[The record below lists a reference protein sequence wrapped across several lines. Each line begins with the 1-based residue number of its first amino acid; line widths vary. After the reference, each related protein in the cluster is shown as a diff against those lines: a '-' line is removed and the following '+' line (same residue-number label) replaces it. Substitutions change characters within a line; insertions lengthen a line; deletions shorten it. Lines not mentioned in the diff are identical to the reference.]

1 MKTVFLVSSLAL
13 AGLLAAPCTAHA
25 DAVTDPSAPRALQSE
40 GPVQVEWQDPSGFSE
55 IRYSRNRFE
64 ARRGDWVRQLAEH
77 LQEQLA
83 QVIPPGERLEVM
95 ITDIERAGEY
105 EPLGASMRDVRV
117 VRDLYPPRM
126 ELSFVRRGADGV
138 VLDQGT
144 RSLRDLG
151 FLSSSPRSTHDPL
164 RFEKRMIEDWVQR
177 EFGPGR
183 ESVGQ
188 R

>member
-1 MKTVFLVSSLAL
+1 MKTVSLVSSLLLVGSL
-13 AGLLAAPCTAHA
+13 AGPCLARA
-25 DAVTDPSAPRALQSE
+25 DTVTDPSAPRALQSE

-83 QVIPPGERLEVM
+83 QVIPPGERLDVL

-105 EPLGASMRDVRV
+105 EPLGASMHDVRV
-117 VRDLYPPRM
+117 VRDVYPPRM
-126 ELSFVRRGADGV
+126 ELSFVRHGRDGA

-151 FLSSSPRSTHDPL
+151 FLSSSPRSTDDPL
-164 RFEKRMIEDWVQR
+164 RFEKRMIDDWVRR
-177 EFGPGR
+177 EFGPRR

>member
-1 MKTVFLVSSLAL
+1 MKTTFLVSSLLL
-13 AGLLAAPCTAHA
+13 AGMLAGPCIARA
-25 DAVTDPSAPRALQSE
+25 DTVTDPSAPRALQSE

-64 ARRGDWVRQLAEH
+64 ARRGDWVRKLAEH
-77 LQEQLA
+77 LQEEA
-83 QVIPPGERLEVM
+83 AEAIPPGERLEVL
-95 ITDIERAGEY
+95 ITDIELAGEY

-126 ELSFVRRGADGV
+126 ELRFVRHGADGV
-138 VLDQGT
+138 VLDRGT

-151 FLSSSPRSTHDPL
+151 FLSSTPRSTHDPL
-164 RFEKRMIEDWVQR
+164 RFEKRMIEDWVRR
-177 EFGPGR
+177 EFGPPR

>member
-1 MKTVFLVSSLAL
+1 MKTAFLVSSLVFAGML
-13 AGLLAAPCTAHA
+13 AGPCIAHA
-25 DAVTDPSAPRALQSE
+25 DTVTDPSAPRALQSE
-40 GPVQVEWQDPSGFSE
+40 GPVQVEWQDPSGFTE
-55 IRYSRNRFE
+55 IRYSHNRFE

-77 LQEQLA
+77 LQERLA
-83 QVIPPGERLEVM
+83 QVIPPGERLEVL

-126 ELSFVRRGADGV
+126 ELSFVRHGADGV
-138 VLDQGT
+138 VLDQGN
-144 RSLRDLG
+144 RSLLDLG
-151 FLSSSPRSTHDPL
+151 FLSSSLRSTHDPL
-164 RFEKRMIEDWVQR
+164 LFEKRMIEDWVRR
-177 EFGPGR
+177 EFGPQR